1 MSTNGEYVG
10 WPNGDLFDRRTI
22 YIDGGYSDGCGP
34 RLHTVDPFTEEA
46 NGSTVTADEDD
57 IDTAVHAARRVID
70 TTDWPTMHGFERAEY
85 LHKLHQRYEL
95 NADTMHHL
103 VRAQNGSPVTFTAQ
117 VTHPLEII
125 RHTITYADS
134 DRLFGRRSLVS
145 PSYRVSHEPVG
156 VVAAILPWNM
166 PQKTLLMKLAP
177 ALLAG
182 CAVIVKPAPETPLDA
197 LYLADMAHDI
207 GLPPGVLNVLPVHR
221 DIPTLEY
228 LVRHPGIDKIAFTG
242 SSSTGAR
249 IAALCAPDFRRL
261 TLECGGKSA
270 AIIEADADLDATVA
284 SLKHLSLANSGQI
297 CSNLTRL
304 IVHDDIAAEFTERLR
319 VMMREL
325 VVGDP
330 SDPATDIGPLVSK
343 AQQHHVLNHVK
354 EAREQGLSMIL
365 GAGVPDRSGWFVY
378 PTLFA
383 DVPPQA
389 PIAQQEV
396 FGPVL
401 TTHRYTTTAQAVAIA
416 NGTRYGL
423 AAAVYTADP
432 DRGHGI
438 ANMLKAGTVHI
449 NGAGTPVHAP
459 LGGFKHSGIGR
470 ELGPEGIAHYQEIKV
485 IAG

>member
-1 MSTNGEYVG
+1 M
-10 WPNGDLFDRRTI
+10 LDRRAI
-22 YIDGGYSDGCGP
+22 YIDGAYIDGYGP
-34 RLHTVDPFTEEA
+34 RLHTVDPYTEEA
-46 NGSTVTADEDD
+46 NGCTITADQDD

-70 TTDWPTMHGFERAEY
+70 NTAWPSMTPIERAEY
-85 LHKLHQRYEL
+85 LHKLHLLYERH
-95 NADTMHHL
+95 ADAMHRL
-103 VRAQNGSPVTFTAQ
+103 VRLQNGSPVNFTAQ

-125 RHTITYADS
+125 RQTVAYADS
-134 DRLFGRRSLVS
+134 DRLFGRASLAA
-145 PSYRVSHEPVG
+145 PSYQVRHEPVG

-197 LYLADMAHDI
+197 LYLADMAHEI

-221 DIPTLEY
+221 DTATLEY
-228 LVRHPGIDKIAFTG
+228 LVTHPGIDKIAFTG
-242 SSSTGAR
+242 SSATGAR
-249 IAALCAPDFRRL
+249 IATLCAPDFRRL

-270 AIIEADADLDATVA
+270 AIVCADADLEAVVA
-284 SLKHLSLANSGQI
+284 SLKDLSLANSGQI

-304 IVHDDIAAEFTERLR
+304 VVHDQIVAEFTERMR
-319 VMMREL
+319 VMMRAL

-343 AQQHHVLNHVK
+343 TQQHRVLDHIRQ
-354 EAREQGLSMIL
+354 AREQGLQMIL
-365 GAGVPDRSGWFVY
+365 GAGVPDRTGWFVF

-383 DVPPQA
+383 EVPPQA

-401 TTHRYTTTAQAVAIA
+401 TVHRYTTGAEAIAIA

-423 AAAVYTADP
+423 AAAVYTGDP
-432 DRGHGI
+432 ER
-438 ANMLKAGTVHI
+438 AQLLARKLKAGTVHI
-449 NGAGTPVHAP
+449 NGAYTPVHAP
-459 LGGFKHSGIGR
+459 LGGFKQSGIGR
-470 ELGPEGIAHYQEIKV
+470 ELGPEGVAHYQEIKT